1 MAPPADPPL
10 ALDFTLHESGR
21 PDERPPLLRL
31 DEPWNAAAVEQA
43 FERRR
48 AAWYAPGL
56 QPFAEC
62 IAQMLAEERQLS
74 ERWRGLP
81 GTDHP
86 ACWDERSDAAH
97 ARPPGRGRRVASW
110 QPPPAWLMPVVQ
122 GAPRDLRV
130 NLPLADSAPALA
142 SLAAMAR
149 AALPPGWQRR
159 HVEVMLELETR
170 VYWGARR
177 VGGEWRACRRRGD
190 GVSRRVP
197 LLTLRAGR
205 VMAPGAGES
214 GQPPRWQRRLAAGVG
229 LLVATPV
236 LVFERQRCWC
246 DRLHAGW
253 LSLRR
258 HLGWTEDRD
267 PTFAPRLQH
276 DEARWNAATGAA
288 ALPPRAW
295 RQGLKQG
302 ALLRPA
308 SVPAA
313 AWQRHAPAERP
324 SAHVVLVHG
333 GLSCARSAFD
343 ALLAPLPQWP
353 ARAGPVWAGMPLL
366 DRVCTWRFEHD
377 SFVPVAHNIAHLQR
391 WLRREVVR
399 GQPTGTLVLL
409 AHSRGGNVVRFALE
423 RLRGAFPGWRFAGLT
438 CGSPHLGTQVFSR
451 IGRRWTGLATLVGA
465 VREMTQGWLGREQ
478 LAQLVILER
487 GLGNELPPGFHDVE
501 PPGVARMARGRPQE
515 LPPGLW
521 MWGSEWGP
529 GDAQALDRGP
539 WEWLLEDLGGAEV
552 DGDGL
557 VARHSA
563 LGGRSAAVQGA
574 HDASPVF
581 HTQYFAHPATRG
593 QIAERLAQLLGG

>member
-1 MAPPADPPL
+1 MALPADPPL
-10 ALDFTLHESGR
+10 ALDFALA
-21 PDERPPLLRL
+21 DEQPPVLRL
-31 DEPWNAAAVEQA
+31 DGPWNAAAIERA

-48 AAWYAPGL
+48 TAWYAADL
-56 QPFAEC
+56 QPFADG
-62 IAQMLAEERQLS
+62 IAHMLAEERKLS

-86 ACWDERSDAAH
+86 ACWDDGREAAR
-97 ARPPGRGRRVASW
+97 AGRPPPGRRVALW
-110 QPPPAWLMPVVQ
+110 QPQLAWLMPVVRR
-122 GAPRDLRV
+122 APRDLGIG
-130 NLPLADSAPALA
+130 LPLADSVPAME
-142 SLAAMAR
+142 AMAR

-170 VYWGARR
+170 VYWGARCLA
-177 VGGEWRACRRRGD
+177 GEWRACRRRGD

-197 LLTLRAGR
+197 LFALRAGR
-205 VMAPGAGES
+205 ALALGADEQ
-214 GQPPRWQRRLAAGVG
+214 GQPRWQRRLSAGVG

-246 DRLHAGW
+246 DRVRGW
-253 LSLRR
+253 SHSVWQR
-258 HLGWTEDRD
+258 LGWEVDRD

-276 DEARWNAATGAA
+276 DEPRWNAATGATP
-288 ALPPRAW
+288 LPPRAW
-295 RQGLKQG
+295 RLALKDG

-308 SVPAA
+308 SAPAA
-313 AWQRHAPAERP
+313 AWQRQPPAQRP

-333 GLSCARSAFD
+333 GLGCTRSAFD
-343 ALLAPLPQWP
+343 ALLAPPPKWP
-353 ARAGPVWAGMPLL
+353 LRPGPLWARLPLL

-377 SFVPVAHNIAHLQR
+377 SFVPVAHNITRLER

-399 GQPTGTLVLL
+399 GQPAGTLVLL

-423 RLRGAFPGWRFAGLT
+423 RLRRAFPSWRFAAVT

-487 GLGNELPPGFHDVE
+487 GLGYEVPPGFSDVE
-501 PPGVARMARGRPQE
+501 PQGVARMARGRPQE

-521 MWGSEWGP
+521 MWGSEWGLADP
-529 GDAQALDRGP
+529 ECDTVEQGLWD
-539 WEWLLEDLGGAEV
+539 WLVEDLGGAEV

-563 LGGRSAAVQGA
+563 LGGLSDPAQGA

-581 HTQYFAHPATRG
+581 HTGYFAHPPTRG
-593 QIAERLAQLLGG
+593 QIAERLEQLLGDRDRPS